1 MPLSKSVPR
10 RQVHELKI
18 NFETF
23 LRQDGLWDIEAH
35 MTDTRMHEITSDFY
49 PKLEA
54 GKPYHDMWVR
64 LTLDSTM
71 EVKAIEVV
79 MDRAPFGQC
88 PKIVGNYQKL
98 MGARIGNKWLRRVV
112 EAGGGCSGCTHI
124 NGILQYMGNVAFQG
138 IMTELTSTNQGYPVL
153 LTEAQVAEALINS
166 CHSWEASTAIVREY
180 LPSFQQPKQ

>member
-10 RQVHELKI
+10 RQVHERKI

-112 EAGGGCSGCTHI
+112 EAGGGCSGCT
-124 NGILQYMGNVAFQG
+124 
-138 IMTELTSTNQGYPVL
+138 
-153 LTEAQVAEALINS
+153 
-166 CHSWEASTAIVREY
+166 
-180 LPSFQQPKQ
+180 